1 MLGPLKHLRPKIRE
15 EAVGVQ
21 VLVHLLVT
29 WAVYVGRVRL
39 GGEGRLFSGYL
50 PPFKPRGH

>member
-1 MLGPLKHLRPKIRE
+1 MLGRRKHLRPKIRE
-15 EAVGVQ
+15 EPVGVQ

-39 GGEGRLFSGYL
+39 GGKGRLLSGYL
-50 PPFKPRGH
+50 PPYKPRGH